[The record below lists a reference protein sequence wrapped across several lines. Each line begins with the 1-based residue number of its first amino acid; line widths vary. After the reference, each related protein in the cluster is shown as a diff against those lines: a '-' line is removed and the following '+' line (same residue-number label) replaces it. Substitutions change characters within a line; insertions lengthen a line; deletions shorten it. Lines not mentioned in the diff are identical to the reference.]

1 MLESMLGPDTMKK
14 MMGTGISLAVAVM
27 AFVGTAL
34 IVVSAVNP
42 IWHAHFWAGIAMIA
56 FGGMTLAVRGKV
68 IRLVFSI
75 LVLAAGLWVL
85 LNVIGGWVVPKA
97 VEFGDLLSGDAGLPE
112 MIAPIL
118 LMIAGLGGLIGAFGG
133 LVGIFGALKY

>member
-14 MMGTGISLAVAVM
+14 MMGTGVSLGVAAL
-27 AFVGTAL
+27 AFVGMAL
-34 IVVSAVNP
+34 IVVASVNP

-56 FGGMTLAVRGKV
+56 FGGMTLAVRNK
-68 IRLVFSI
+68 ILRLVFSI

-85 LNVIGGWVVPKA
+85 MNVIGGWIVPEA
-97 VEFGDLLSGDAGLPE
+97 VEFEDLLNGDAGLPA

-118 LMIAGLGGLIGAFGG
+118 LMLSGLGGLIGAFGG
-133 LVGIFGALKY
+133 MVGIFGALKY